1 MKRNNPLHS
10 FLDIDPQTD
19 QTPVIA
25 LVGAGGKTTILFSLA
40 ASMAVEWS
48 GTVIICGTT
57 RFTLGTPTPP
67 IWSFTDVINIGTTS
81 SLPSTIVVSNSID
94 PGDKGRFSPLDNQQI
109 AQLAELREIAAVLVN
124 ADGSRMRPF
133 KAPKPEEPILP
144 DLTTH
149 VICLVGADALGL
161 PITAEAVHRPDEIRL
176 VLDSIG
182 RSGLTQLDSKA
193 ISEVLVHTYGALA
206 ARTHCKFS
214 IIVHKSDYQD
224 AAEAIAKAITETSF
238 FSKQEFPIVL
248 SKKIDTEVVSGR
260 WQDLC

>member
-40 ASMAVEWS
+40 ASMAAEWS

-109 AQLAELREIAAVLVN
+109 AQLAQLREIAAVLVN

-193 ISEVLVHTYGALA
+193 ISEVLVRTYGALA

>member
-1 MKRNNPLHS
+1 LKRNNPLHS

-40 ASMAVEWS
+40 ASMAAEWS

-94 PGDKGRFSPLDNQQI
+94 PGYKGRFSPLDNRQI
-109 AQLAELREIAAVLVN
+109 ADLAQLSNVVAILVN
-124 ADGSRMRPF
+124 ADGSRMKPI
-133 KAPKPEEPILP
+133 KAPKSEEPVLP
-144 DLTTH
+144 SLCTH
-149 VICLVGADALGL
+149 IICMIGADALGL
-161 PITAEAVHRPDEIRL
+161 PITTEAVHRPDEIRC

-206 ARTHCKFS
+206 VRTHCKFS
-214 IIVHKSDYQD
+214 IVVHKADYQD
-224 AAEAIAKAITETSF
+224 AAELIAQAITETSF
-238 FSKQEFPIVL
+238 FSKQKFPIVL
-248 SKKIDTEVVSGR
+248 SKKIDTEVVSSL
-260 WQDLC
+260 W

>member
-176 VLDSIG
+176 VLDLV
-182 RSGLTQLDSKA
+182 GLSELTRLDSSA
-193 ISEVLVHTYGALA
+193 ISEVIVHTYGSIAKLA
-206 ARTHCKFS
+206 GCEFS
-214 IIVHKSDYQD
+214 VVVHKADYHD
-224 AAEAIAKAITETSF
+224 AAQAIAKALTETSF
-238 FSKQEFPIVL
+238 FLEREFPIVL
-248 SKKIDTEVVSGR
+248 SKKIGTQVMLSR
-260 WQDLC
+260 W